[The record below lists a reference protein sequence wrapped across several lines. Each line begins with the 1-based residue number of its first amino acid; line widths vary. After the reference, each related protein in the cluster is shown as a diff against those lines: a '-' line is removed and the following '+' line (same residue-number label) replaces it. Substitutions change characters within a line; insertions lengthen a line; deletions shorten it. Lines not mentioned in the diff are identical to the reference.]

1 VASFWSWL
9 WEKIST
15 ALEGDNWLKLDR
27 ETVQE
32 AVHLI
37 QSRLEEEAARLQVNE
52 LRIEDLSEAK
62 QLELYGELER
72 LLRPKVQ
79 ALLKERAEKKAR

>member
-52 LRIEDLSEAK
+52 LRIEDLSDAK
-62 QLELYGELER
+62 QQELYGELER

>member
-1 VASFWSWL
+1 MASFWSWL